1 MTAMGAQALSQF
13 GLFDAELAEVR
24 ELLRDREEAY
34 RRERQARFEANKSR
48 LLADTGAWKG
58 GEFSERVEDLLGK
71 LLAAGEPAQG
81 MHDAILSGINA
92 AAKGGRLDE
101 RHVVFVEEKAR
112 AEVARVSTVDQAIP
126 TSWVPRTAA
135 DLAKLDQGCAQLPA
149 AIQQAALSRLNEYG
163 PQLAHLGFKSEA
175 EVGSH
180 CPHNARQ
187 IADGMREVHT
197 AVMLLAVNRYRH
209 GKGYKTAKVEH
220 LERMEMFASHVLG
233 IDTQAHPGVKM
244 DLPLTAGGVRHSRL
258 RNSPKREQ
266 SHEAAAAAS
275 APQHTLPSGIYVGK
289 ITALS
294 DDTLQQKV
302 GRDPRDVVVHDRRA
316 SGGDD
321 AAVGTRSIN
330 RVLEPRPL
338 SWQPMFPRRR
348 TWERNDRRSGRSQ
361 APTGGRS
368 QA

>member
-1 MTAMGAQALSQF
+1 MTTMGAQAVAQF

-24 ELLRDREEAY
+24 ELLRDREDAY

-48 LLADTGAWKG
+48 LLADTAAWNG
-58 GEFSERVEDLLGK
+58 GEFSERIDTLLGK
-71 LLAAGEPAQG
+71 LLEAGEPAQG
-81 MHDAILSGINA
+81 MHDAILAGINS
-92 AAKGGRLDE
+92 AAKGGRLNE
-101 RHVVFVEEKAR
+101 RHVSFVEEKSR
-112 AEVARVSTVDQAIP
+112 IEVARVSTLGQVIP
-126 TSWVPRTAA
+126 VAWTERTAD
-135 DLAKLDQGCAQLPA
+135 DLRAFDPGCAQLPVP
-149 AIQQAALSRLNEYG
+149 ILQAALGKLNG
-163 PQLAHLGFKSEA
+163 LGQQLAKLGFKSEI
-175 EVGSH
+175 EVGTH
-180 CPHNARQ
+180 CPSDARQ
-187 IADGMREVHT
+187 IADGMRDVHT

-316 SGGDD
+316 LGGDD
-321 AAVGTRSIN
+321 AAVGHVVTISYEMGIGR
-330 RVLEPRPL
+330 L
-338 SWQPMFPRRR
+338 SNHELAVEQRGV
-348 TWERNDRRSGRSQ
+348 GR
-361 APTGGRS
+361 
-368 QA
+368 